1 MSSEAARKMQAQQFR
16 DSYAKDFLNAALNQ
30 DIEQRIRLAKYITL
44 VSSEKDDWTKY
55 LSDLTELRNTKKVE
69 IDNLEQ
75 AGPVAGF
82 DFAGKMTRRA
92 ENPGRICGRGVWPI
106 STGCGARECLLNRV
120 SIQTFTCR
128 SLKTVGVCSC

>member
-69 IDNLEQ
+69 IDNL
-75 AGPVAGF
+75 AG
-82 DFAGKMTRRA
+82 
-92 ENPGRICGRGVWPI
+92 C
-106 STGCGARECLLNRV
+106 
-120 SIQTFTCR
+120 
-128 SLKTVGVCSC
+128 